1 MQNKKGWVKDLRASL
16 FLGVFVA
23 PCLLNRKVIQG
34 SLPEKGDVVKDML
47 DWKSES
53 CLGVG

>member
-1 MQNKKGWVKDLRASL
+1 MQSKKGWVKDHRASL

-23 PCLLNRKVIQG
+23 PCLLNRKVIHD
-34 SLPEKGDVVKDML
+34 SLPAKGDALKEVL
-47 DWKSES
+47 EWESES

>member
-1 MQNKKGWVKDLRASL
+1 MQNKKGWVKDRQASL
-16 FLGVFVA
+16 FLGVFVT

-34 SLPEKGDVVKDML
+34 SLPAKGDVVKEML
-47 DWKSES
+47 EWKSES